1 MKKVI
6 GAVVISSMMVASVPA
21 GWAASKPK
29 YAKTEADKAIG
40 KCVAAVIGG
49 ALIGA
54 FAAGKKNRGTGAL
67 VGAAAGGA
75 VCAVLMANA
84 KQKDRILAAQRETA
98 RRNALYSESFADDN
112 GNPVLYRGQVSKTA
126 EIDGAQLI
134 PVKYSALGGGS
145 AISPQLGTGGRECR
159 FVESAVGSAQ
169 GAAGIPAQAFCRTD
183 AGDYEPY
190 QPAI

>member
-6 GAVVISSMMVASVPA
+6 SAVVISSMMVASIPA

-49 ALIGA
+49 ALLGGL
-54 FAAGKKNRGTGAL
+54 AAGKKNRGTGVL

-84 KQKDRILAAQRETA
+84 KRKDRILAAQRETA
-98 RRNALYSESFADDN
+98 MRNENYATSFQDDD
-112 GNPVLYRGQVSKTA
+112 GNPMQYRGMVSSTA
-126 EIDGAQLI
+126 EIDGGQLV
-134 PVKYSALGGGS
+134 PVKYTPLGGGS
-145 AISPQLGTGGRECR
+145 AVSPQLGTGGHECR
-159 FVESAVGSAQ
+159 FVDSAIGSAQ
-169 GAAGIPAQAFCRTD
+169 GAAGIPSQAFCRTD
-183 AGDYEPY
+183 SGDWEPY
-190 QPAI
+190 QRSI